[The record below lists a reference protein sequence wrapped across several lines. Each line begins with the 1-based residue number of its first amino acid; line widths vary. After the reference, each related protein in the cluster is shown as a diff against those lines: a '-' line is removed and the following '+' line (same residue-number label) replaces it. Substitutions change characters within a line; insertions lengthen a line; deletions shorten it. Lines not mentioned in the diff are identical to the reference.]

1 MVGIVE
7 GKEGSIALVQVLRLA
22 HVLTARLLRAL
33 FGQPSPTVL
42 RTQVSDSEQTCRQQ
56 DIDDSGT
63 VTEQGNNIL
72 HSNPNLRERVQ
83 EATGSC
89 TVPQVFIG
97 GQHIGGATELQT
109 LQRSGKLS
117 QLLAEENASSLP
129 TCLQECVAKSTDH
142 AQANGH
148 HLPAPPALSELAHQ
162 LHGDLSHGDYAQHQV
177 QLHQAFKDLAA
188 DMQHPQ
194 KGVRRRC
201 HSTGFF
207 QTAKSAFTFQE
218 AIDWLAQQDGQ
229 QQQSKPL
236 DHLRALQQLK
246 IKPIELLSALQK
258 LQLVTVVHPS
268 GAHVQALQGRQGHA
282 ALLRLTRDCPWTS
295 PGHALNGHFFWHG
308 MARPAVEVA
317 GSLRLSIL
325 GLYERHLADD
335 GSLVDYKGLR
345 KDHAFA
351 DYINATAELQQ
362 VDLSAMSNPERKAF
376 WINLY
381 NMMVIHALTTWG
393 PPSSFL
399 QRLSWFGK
407 IKYTIGGYDYST
419 NDVEHG
425 MLRANGP
432 SPVSLPVLLGQT
444 QWAAGSLSC
453 DDPRLAFSMEQR
465 DPRIHFALVCGAKS
479 CPPIKIYTA
488 ENLEEGLDAAASAF
502 CSDDIQIDVASK
514 EIRLSKIF
522 KWYEM
527 DFGTSNQMLLWLC
540 SHLTSQ
546 KQQALQ
552 QLLKAPTDIRF
563 SYRPY
568 DWDINSR

>member
-1 MVGIVE
+1 ME
-7 GKEGSIALVQVLRLA
+7 GPAGPF
-22 HVLTARLLRAL
+22 RLLPL
-33 FGQPSPTVL
+33 PSPKL
-42 RTQVSDSEQTCRQQ
+42 ISPGDVSDSEQTCRQQ

-72 HSNPNLRERVQ
+72 HR
-83 EATGSC
+83 SC

-109 LQRSGKLS
+109 LQR
-117 QLLAEENASSLP
+117 NALP
-129 TCLQECVAKSTDH
+129 NQQIMLRQMGT
-142 AQANGH
+142 
-148 HLPAPPALSELAHQ
+148 
-162 LHGDLSHGDYAQHQV
+162 
-177 QLHQAFKDLAA
+177 
-188 DMQHPQ
+188 
-194 KGVRRRC
+194 
-201 HSTGFF
+201 
-207 QTAKSAFTFQE
+207 TFQRHQPC
-218 AIDWLAQQDGQ
+218 AIPQDSFRQQ
-229 QQQSKPL
+229 
-236 DHLRALQQLK
+236 R
-246 IKPIELLSALQK
+246 
-258 LQLVTVVHPS
+258 
-268 GAHVQALQGRQGHA
+268 AHVQALQGRQGHA